1 MDMTEHA
8 CTSKNNIIL
17 ENRCNHGGEK
27 SYIEKY
33 KTQMKKIKDTSKW
46 KYILCSST
54 RRINFVN
61 MAIIPITLKCF
72 SQKQKKKSLNSYG
85 NIKEPEESE
94 QS

>member
-1 MDMTEHA
+1 MHA
-8 CTSKNNIIL
+8 LPKTIKYLRINVTMEVKNL
-17 ENRCNHGGEK
+17 
-27 SYIEKY
+27 YIEKY
-33 KTQMKKIKDTSKW
+33 KTQMKKIKDISKW

-61 MAIIPITLKCF
+61 MAIIPITLKYF